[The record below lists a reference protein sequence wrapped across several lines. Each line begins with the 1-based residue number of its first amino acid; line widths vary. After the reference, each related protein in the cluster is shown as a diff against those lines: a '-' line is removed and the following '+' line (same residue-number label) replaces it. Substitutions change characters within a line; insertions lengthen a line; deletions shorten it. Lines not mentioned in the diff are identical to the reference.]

1 MSAALKRLAHTY
13 CFGATV
19 FAINPAGP
27 AGRGDLAGGTG
38 HFGQAH
44 FGPEFR
50 VLTGL
55 TPTRYVEVGRRFLH
69 ECPGHALDGRPL
81 TTR

>member
-1 MSAALKRLAHTY
+1 M
-13 CFGATV
+13 

-27 AGRGDLAGGTG
+27 AGRGDLAGYAGY
-38 HFGQAH
+38 FGQAH

-50 VLTGL
+50 ALTGL
-55 TPTRYVEVGRRFLH
+55 TPTRYAEVRRRFLR